1 MTWYEFVCSLLLFSG
16 AARANG
22 RSHQWPERITVTEG
36 GTAQLNCAYSSNI
49 NVTKKQ
55 VGFLTWY
62 KDEENRTVCNKC
74 SGFHGRVT
82 TNSSRGLLSQ
92 ALQIVNVR
100 MNDTGKYYCKV
111 QILDKESYLGKG
123 TEVQVTMVGHD
134 KGLFPNERK
143 IVLYVSPLLVS
154 VLLALALIII
164 IIYRKRCARSTDKES
179 TAQVV
184 PKKENSVV
192 YAEMNMRKA
201 PRTGPLDYV
210 ACQSGRTGRSSQAGK
225 REDPILYAEV
235 RAASPRKDWAST
247 KPTKSPRREEQIV
260 YAAVNVQRM

>member
-1 MTWYEFVCSLLLFSG
+1 MTWYEFVCLLLLFSG

-22 RSHQWPERITVTEG
+22 ISHQWPERITVTEG
-36 GTAQLNCAYSSNI
+36 GTAQLNCAYISNI
-49 NVTKKQ
+49 NVTKKW
-55 VGFLTWY
+55 VGSLTWY
-62 KDEENRTVCNKC
+62 KDEENGTVCNKC

-82 TNSSRGLLSQ
+82 TNSSQGFLNQ
-92 ALQIVNVR
+92 TLQIVNVR

-111 QILDKESYLGKG
+111 QIFDKGSYLGKG
-123 TEVQVTMVGHD
+123 TEVQVTMVAE
-134 KGLFPNERK
+134 LFPNERK

-179 TAQVV
+179 TTQAV
-184 PKKENSVV
+184 PKKEKSVV
-192 YAEMNMRKA
+192 YAEINMRKA
-201 PRTGPLDYV
+201 PRTRPLDYV
-210 ACQSGRTGRSSQAGK
+210 ACESGRTGRSSQAGK

-235 RAASPRKDWAST
+235 RAASPRNDWAST

-260 YAAVNVQRM
+260 YAAVNV